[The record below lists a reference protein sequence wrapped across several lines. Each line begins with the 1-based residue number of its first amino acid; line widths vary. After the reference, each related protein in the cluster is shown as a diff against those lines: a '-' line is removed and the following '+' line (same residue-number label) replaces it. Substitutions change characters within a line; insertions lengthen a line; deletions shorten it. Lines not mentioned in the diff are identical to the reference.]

1 MIETINYALEGQL
14 KQRLVWLRH
23 QSVKTINVTIFLQSV
38 FWWSPAVCVDD
49 AGGQS
54 WNYYYNKCGNLDDG
68 DDDDAGG
75 QFFYYNKCGNLFE
88 GKQSRCWCGQA
99 QMPLRFTLWS
109 SCVVLYCVVLCWV
122 VLCCI
127 KFCCCGAQMPPRFT
141 LWSRPQCQRVH
152 ALRQPPTSE
161 GFSFIPPFHIS
172 NTNKFNLIN
181 NHPLRIVGRKVDKS
195 VLTSQLPNIEPI
207 TCVRQRNT
215 ILSFVIVD
223 KIQSSKTS
231 F

>member
-1 MIETINYALEGQL
+1 MVTSS
-14 KQRLVWLRH
+14 LRWWC
-23 QSVKTINVTIFLQSV
+23 
-38 FWWSPAVCVDD
+38 WWSIMKLLLQQVWEPWWWWWWWCWWSTLLLQQVWEPFRRKAV
-49 AGGQS
+49 
-54 WNYYYNKCGNLDDG
+54 
-68 DDDDAGG
+68 
-75 QFFYYNKCGNLFE
+75 
-88 GKQSRCWCGQA
+88 
-99 QMPLRFTLWS
+99 P
-109 SCVVLYCVVLCWV
+109 VLMRPGSNASQIHAMIKLCCVVLCCV
-122 VLCCI
+122 VLCCVEL
-127 KFCCCGAQMPPRFT
+127 CCVLLKWGSNASQIHAMIEASMPTCSRFE
-141 LWSRPQCQRVH
+141 
-152 ALRQPPTSE
+152 AAPTSE

-223 KIQSSKTS
+223 NIQSSKTY

>member
-1 MIETINYALEGQL
+1 MVTSSLRWWCWWSIMKLLLQ
-14 KQRLVWLRH
+14 QVWEPWWWWWWGWWW
-23 QSVKTINVTIFLQSV
+23 
-38 FWWSPAVCVDD
+38 FWWSILLLQQVWEPFRRKAVPVLMWPGSNASQIHAMIKFCYAVCT
-49 AGGQS
+49 A
-54 WNYYYNKCGNLDDG
+54 
-68 DDDDAGG
+68 
-75 QFFYYNKCGNLFE
+75 
-88 GKQSRCWCGQA
+88 WCC
-99 QMPLRFTLWS
+99 L
-109 SCVVLYCVVLCWV
+109 VLCW
-122 VLCCI
+122 
-127 KFCCCGAQMPPRFT
+127 CGAQMPPRFT

-223 KIQSSKTS
+223 QIQTSKTY
-231 F
+231 FY